1 MKGIRTMS
9 KILVIG
15 SLNMDMVAKVKR
27 IPKLGETILG
37 DRLMLNPG
45 GKGANQCYT
54 VGKLGGNAI
63 MLGCVG
69 NDSYG
74 DILIESLVTA
84 EVNTSFIKRC
94 EDIHTGT
101 ALIQIDDFGNN
112 NIVVIKGAND
122 KCDEGY
128 LSDNDDVIKACD
140 IIMLQMEIPYNAI
153 YYAIKR
159 GRELG
164 KKIILN
170 PAPAPEEFPDD
181 IINKVD
187 IITPNEIELEML
199 SKMKIKSE
207 GDIVKGAQKLINQ
220 GVDHVLVTVGSKGA
234 MYVNKNGY
242 KYFPS
247 RKVDAIDT
255 IGAGDCFNGA
265 FAVAISEGL
274 VIDDAITFANIAASI
289 SVTRQGAQSSIPS
302 REEVDEILYTMKEGM
317 PI

>member
-1 MKGIRTMS
+1 MS

-37 DRLMLNPG
+37 DSLMLNPG

-54 VGKLGGNAI
+54 VGKLGGNAT

-74 DILIESLVTA
+74 DMLIESLKKA
-84 EVNTSFIKRC
+84 EVNTSYIKKC
-94 EDIHTGT
+94 GDIHTGT

-128 LSDNDDVIKACD
+128 LIDNEDVIKECD
-140 IIMLQMEIPYNAI
+140 IIMLQMEIPYNAV

-170 PAPAPEEFPDD
+170 PAPAPEEFPED
-181 IINKVD
+181 ILNKVD

-207 GDIVKGAQKLINQ
+207 GDIVKGAQKLIIQ
-220 GVDHVLVTVGSKGA
+220 GVNHVIVTIGSKGA

-242 KYFPS
+242 KYFPA

-265 FAVAISEGL
+265 LAVAISEGL
-274 VIDDAITFANIAASI
+274 SLDDAISFANVAASI
-289 SVTRQGAQSSIPS
+289 SVTRKGAQSSIPS
-302 REEVDEILYTMKEGM
+302 REEVDDILHTIKEGM